1 MKVLLDAC
9 LSPEAKSQLEAA
21 GHDVVWAGDWRE
33 DPGDTAILSQAY
45 QQERV
50 LVTLDKDFG
59 ELGVLREARHC
70 GIVRLVIFGRLNR
83 VGRACR
89 FWPATPTTFG
99 KGPSLPPSPD
109 GCGFAMA
116 LAGAGSLTGA
126 VAS

>member
-21 GHDVVWAGDWRE
+21 GHEAVWAGDWRE

-70 GIVRLVIFGRLNR
+70 GIVRLVNFRAAQQGPACVQVLASHADDLRQGAIITAEPGRLR
-83 VGRACR
+83 IRHGIRR
-89 FWPATPTTFG
+89 G
-99 KGPSLPPSPD
+99 G
-109 GCGFAMA
+109 
-116 LAGAGSLTGA
+116 
-126 VAS
+126 